1 MQEIIELI
9 TAQLRAIWRQRWY
22 ILLVFWL
29 LSIAGWVFVYKLPDQ
44 YVASSKFYVDT
55 SGTLRQ
61 LLRGLAPDANP
72 NNEVE
77 LIAATLRSNPNLER
91 VMRATDMDLNIDTQE
106 QKDAVLAIL
115 KQEIKLVR
123 ENRSLLF
130 LIEYSNQDKML
141 ARNVVQALLNVFIE
155 NVLGNKK
162 KSSDTAQRFLDQQIR
177 EYEQRLIDA
186 ENKLKEFKQANIGRM
201 PNEGQSYYQQLQASQ
216 AQLSQAQLELS
227 QAQNSAGRLRQQI
240 REEEQRRLESVKS
253 SQSGIESPEVR
264 DINNRLEPLRKNLD
278 DLQLRYTDQHP
289 DIQRLKA
296 MISSLE
302 QQKQQLKKS
311 HPVSIASAVDNSPI
325 YSQLKL
331 SLGEVE
337 LQIAAASVKVQE
349 YQRRIKALQSQV
361 HVVPQIEAE
370 LANLNRDYN
379 ITKQNYDQ
387 LVSRREAARISQ
399 ERETTANDIE
409 FKIIEPP
416 AVPEKPSGPNRP
428 LLSAIVPIGALLA
441 SIAFG
446 FFLAQ
451 LKGGIYSRNEL
462 IRITGLPV
470 FGTVTRIDDLRT
482 KVRKRSLM
490 LLWLVLLAGLLAMT
504 ILVQLHFREL
514 LPAPLAESIHWL
526 KTLLF

>member
-1 MQEIIELI
+1 MHEIIELVL
-9 TAQLRAIWRQRWY
+9 AQLRAIWRQRWY
-22 ILLVFWL
+22 ILLVAWMVA
-29 LSIAGWVFVYKLPDQ
+29 IAGWMFVYKLPDQ
-44 YVASSKFYVDT
+44 YLATSKFYVDT

-72 NNEVE
+72 NDEVE

-91 VMRATDMDLNIDTQE
+91 VMRATDLDLNIETQE
-106 QKDAVLAIL
+106 QKDAMLAVL
-115 KQEIKLVR
+115 KQQIKLVR

-130 LIEYSNQDKML
+130 LIEYSNRDKVL

-162 KSSDTAQRFLDQQIR
+162 KSGDTAQRFIDQQIR

-201 PNEGQSYYQQLQASQ
+201 PNEGQSYAQQLQATQ
-216 AQLSQAQLELS
+216 AQLSQAQLELQ
-227 QAQNSAGRLRQQI
+227 QAQNAAGRLRQQI
-240 REEEQRRLESVKS
+240 HEEEQRRLQSIK
-253 SQSGIESPEVR
+253 SQSGSESAEIR

-278 DLQLRYTDQHP
+278 DLELRYTDQHP
-289 DIQRLKA
+289 DVQRLKD
-296 MISSLE
+296 MIAALE
-302 QQKQQLKKS
+302 RQKQQLKKTT
-311 HPVSIASAVDNSPI
+311 PISIASAVDNSPI

-337 LQIAAASVKVQE
+337 LQIAAASVKTTE
-349 YQRRIKALQSQV
+349 YQRRLKDLQSQA
-361 HVVPQIEAE
+361 HVIPQIEVE
-370 LANLNRDYN
+370 LVSLNRDYN

-399 ERETTANDIE
+399 ERETSANDIE

-428 LLSAIVPIGALLA
+428 LLSAIVPVGALIAGL
-441 SIAFG
+441 AFG
-446 FFLAQ
+446 FFMAQ

-470 FGTVTRIDDLRT
+470 FGVVSRISSLRSQF
-482 KVRKRSLM
+482 RERSLL
-490 LLWLVLLAGLLAMT
+490 LLWLALLAALIGAT
-504 ILVQLHFREL
+504 ILLQLHFREL
-514 LPAPLAESIHWL
+514 LPAPVSDLLHSI
-526 KTLLF
+526 KTLVP